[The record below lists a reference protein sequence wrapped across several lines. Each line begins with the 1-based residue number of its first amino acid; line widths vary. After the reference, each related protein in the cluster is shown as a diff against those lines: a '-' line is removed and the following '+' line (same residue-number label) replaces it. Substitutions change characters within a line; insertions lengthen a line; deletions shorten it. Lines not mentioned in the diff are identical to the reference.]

1 MNIIEKFRNKKDWL
15 IKRYYP
21 FFWSRILYKRNL
33 GKVTNFNAP
42 KDLNEKIQWL
52 MFYTDTSVWSQLADK
67 YAVRQYVKEKVGD
80 NILIPL
86 LGKWDSAEAIDFENL
101 PEKFVMRPNNGSYD
115 TIICKNKSMVDC
127 EEIRKRMA
135 FSLQH
140 RFGFENAE
148 PHYLKIT
155 PCIIAEKLLEDKDNK
170 GLIDYKIWCFNGEP
184 YCFLVCA
191 NRNPVTH
198 HADFVYYDINWESHP
213 TFLSEKFRNNI
224 IVPKPSNLD
233 EMISIARRLSHGFP
247 QVRVDLYNIGDKIF
261 FGEMTFSS
269 NFGMMPYYTQ
279 EVLDNMGNQCALPD
293 RNLKEKISTFIQR
306 WFPTL

>member
-1 MNIIEKFRNKKDWL
+1 MNIIDRFKNRKNWL

-21 FFWSRILYKRNL
+21 FLWSRILYKRNL
-33 GKVTNFNAP
+33 GKVANFNTP
-42 KDLNEKIQWL
+42 RDLNEKIQWL
-52 MFYTDTSVWSQLADK
+52 MFYTDTSIWSKLADK
-67 YAVRQYVKEKVGD
+67 FAVRQYVEEKVGSS
-80 NILIPL
+80 ILVPL
-86 LGKWDSAEAIDFENL
+86 LGKWDSAEEIDFDNL

-115 TIICKNKSMVDC
+115 TIICKNKSKVDC
-127 EEIRKRMA
+127 EEIRKSMA

-170 GLIDYKIWCFNGEP
+170 GLVDYKIWCFNGEP

-191 NRNPVTH
+191 NRDSVTH
-198 HADFVYYDINWESHP
+198 HADLVYYDINWERHP
-213 TFLSEKFRNNI
+213 TFLSEKFRNDTI
-224 IVPKPSNLD
+224 IPEPSNLN
-233 EMISIARRLSHGFP
+233 EMISIARRLSQGFP
-247 QVRVDLYNIGDKIF
+247 QVRIDLYNIDGKIY

-279 EVLDNMGNQCALPD
+279 EVLDDMGHQCILPH
-293 RNLKEKISTFIQR
+293 RSLKEKISTFIQR

>member
-1 MNIIEKFRNKKDWL
+1 MNIRIVLQNKRDWL

-21 FFWSRILYKRNL
+21 FLWNRILYKRNL
-33 GKVTNFNAP
+33 GKVPHFKAP
-42 KDLNEKIQWL
+42 RDLNEKIQWL
-52 MFYTDTSVWSQLADK
+52 MFYTDTSTWSQLADK
-67 YAVRQYVKEKVGD
+67 FAVRQYVKEKVSD
-80 NILIPL
+80 TILVPL
-86 LGKWDSAEAIDFENL
+86 LGKWDSAEEIDFENL

-115 TIICKNKSMVDC
+115 TIICNNKSAVDC

-135 FSLQH
+135 ISLQH

-155 PCIIAEKLLEDKDNK
+155 PCIIAEKLLEGKDNK
-170 GLIDYKIWCFNGEP
+170 GLIDYKIWCFNGKP

-198 HADFVYYDINWESHP
+198 HADLAYYDTNWERHP
-213 TFLSEKFRNNI
+213 TFLSEKFRNDAI
-224 IVPKPSNLD
+224 IPKPSNLD
-233 EMISIARRLSHGFP
+233 EMIFIARRLSQGFP
-247 QVRVDLYNIGDKIF
+247 QVRVDLYNIDGKIYF
-261 FGEMTFSS
+261 SEMTFSS

-279 EVLDNMGNQCALPD
+279 EVLDDMGRQCILPH
-293 RNLKEKISTFIQR
+293 RSLKEKTTTFIQR